1 MVSGEQGK
9 DRAVPGVLVAL
20 GLVGALAVAALVLRP
35 EGGLL
40 HSGQGPL
47 GHLGVVAIASSV
59 AWALGAMRVVE
70 RLRPRIADDRGTPS
84 VREERLRRAAVPLLM
99 AGPVV
104 IGVLALVMHR
114 FNRRSASTTPPPPDV
129 VPSFSLPPDPGRAG
143 PGEGSGNGSPLALYL
158 VLGLLAAVV
167 LVVVTVAVVR
177 RLRRRGLPLPA
188 LPHRTDAPAE
198 DEEAQLLLS
207 AVHSGRRA
215 LAGTGDARAAVIA
228 CYAAMEDALAASGVR
243 RNASD
248 SPADLL
254 ARAADAGLAPG
265 AAAPRLTALFREAR
279 YSSHPMGATH
289 REAAAGAL
297 EEMAA
302 RLRDREAER

>member
-1 MVSGEQGK
+1 M
-9 DRAVPGVLVAL
+9 PGVLVAL

-35 EGGLL
+35 VGGLL

-47 GHLGVVAIASSV
+47 GRLGVVAIASSV

-70 RLRPRIADDRGTPS
+70 RLRPRIAADRETPS
-84 VREERLRRAAVPLLM
+84 VHEERLRRAAVPLLM
-99 AGPVV
+99 AGPAV

-143 PGEGSGNGSPLALYL
+143 PGEESGNGSPLALYL

-177 RLRRRGLPLPA
+177 RLRRRGLTLPA
-188 LPHRTDAPAE
+188 LPRRTDAPAE

>member
-1 MVSGEQGK
+1 M
-9 DRAVPGVLVAL
+9 PGVLVAL

-47 GHLGVVAIASSV
+47 GRLGVVAIASSV

-70 RLRPRIADDRGTPS
+70 RLRPRIAADRGTPS

-114 FNRRSASTTPPPPDV
+114 FNRRSASTTPPPDV

-177 RLRRRGLPLPA
+177 RLRRRGLTLPA
-188 LPHRTDAPAE
+188 LPRRTDAPAE

-228 CYAAMEDALAASGVR
+228 CYAAMEDALAASGVP

-302 RLRDREAER
+302 RLRDREAVR

>member
-1 MVSGEQGK
+1 M
-9 DRAVPGVLVAL
+9 PGVLVAL

-35 EGGLL
+35 VGGLL

-47 GHLGVVAIASSV
+47 GRLGVVAIASSV

-70 RLRPRIADDRGTPS
+70 RLRPRIAADRETPS
-84 VREERLRRAAVPLLM
+84 VREERLWRAAVPLLM

-114 FNRRSASTTPPPPDV
+114 FNRRSASTTPPPDV

-143 PGEGSGNGSPLALYL
+143 PGEESGNGSPLALYL
-158 VLGLLAAVV
+158 LLGLLAAVV

-177 RLRRRGLPLPA
+177 RLRRRGLTLPA
-188 LPHRTDAPAE
+188 LLRRTDAPAE